1 MPKAKPSQNLTL
13 IGQITSISDE
23 IGKAARTL
31 AELDLHVK
39 NLETL
44 QKKILQTVEDR
55 STKVAALLDKAEQ
68 SQTASLA
75 KLRALEK
82 ATNSK
87 LLKIQTRMQDE
98 NRLFTSVSNV
108 LKTRHDTVK
117 NSIGNIR

>member
-1 MPKAKPSQNLTL
+1 MPKAKSSQNVTL
-13 IGQITSISDE
+13 MGQITSISDE

-44 QKKILQTVEDR
+44 QKEFLQTVEDR
-55 STKVAALLDKAEQ
+55 STQVATLIDKAEQ
-68 SQTASLA
+68 PRTGSLA

-87 LLKIQTRMQDE
+87 LLKIQMRMQNE

-117 NSIGNIR
+117 NSIDNIR